1 MESYNLTYKQYG
13 ERAILID
20 WPARIEENILRDII
34 NYKNKI
40 VNYNIKLIVEVINT
54 YNSLTII
61 YISTIENIYSE
72 ISTLKSIYN
81 KASVVKFEKNY
92 CWDVPVCYDQEFGL
106 DLQEISD
113 MNHISIDEIIQL
125 HTGSIYTVFFIG
137 FLPGFLYLGGLSK
150 RLHLTRRSTPRL
162 IVENGSVGIGG
173 SQTGVYSMQSA
184 GGWNIIGKSPISFF
198 DIGKENPCFAKAGDK
213 IKFIPIN
220 KIEYKKIVVEVA
232 INFYKLNNQLLND

>member
-1 MESYNLTYKQYG
+1 MKSYNLTYKQYG

-20 WPARIEENILRDII
+20 WPSRIEENILKDII

-40 VNYNIKLIVEVINT
+40 VYYNLKSIVEVINT

-61 YISTIENIYSE
+61 YSTTIENIYSE
-72 ISTLKSIYN
+72 IASLKSTYKKPNII
-81 KASVVKFEKNY
+81 KQEKNY

-113 MNHISIDEIIQL
+113 VNRIPIDEIIKL
-125 HTGSIYTVFFIG
+125 HTGSTYTVFFIG

-150 RLHLTRRSTPRL
+150 RLHLKRRSTPRL
-162 IVENGSVGIGG
+162 MVEQGSVGIGG
-173 SQTGVYSMQSA
+173 TQTGVYSMQSA

-198 DIGKENPCFAKAGDK
+198 DLSNESPCFAKSGDK
-213 IKFIPIN
+213 IKFVPISIN
-220 KIEYKKIVVEVA
+220 EYKKIEVEVA
-232 INFYKLNNQLLND
+232 INFYKLRKQVLND

>member
-1 MESYNLTYKQYG
+1 MKSYNLTYKQYG

-20 WPARIEENILRDII
+20 WPSRIEENILKDII

-61 YISTIENIYSE
+61 YATTIENIYSE
-72 ISTLKSIYN
+72 ISNLKSIYKKPVIIKHEN
-81 KASVVKFEKNY
+81 NY
-92 CWDVPVCYDQEFGL
+92 CWDVPVCYDQQFGL

-113 MNHISIDEIIQL
+113 ENGIPIDEIIEL
-125 HTGSIYTVFFIG
+125 HTGSTYTVFFIG

-150 RLHLTRRSTPRL
+150 HLHFKRRSTPRL
-162 IVENGSVGIGG
+162 MVEQGSVGIGG
-173 SQTGVYSMQSA
+173 TQTGVYSMKSA

-198 DIGKENPCFAKAGDK
+198 DLSKESPCFAKAGDK
-213 IKFIPIN
+213 IKFVPIN
-220 KIEYKKIVVEVA
+220 INEYKRIEVEVA
-232 INFYKLNNQLLND
+232 INFYKISNQVLND